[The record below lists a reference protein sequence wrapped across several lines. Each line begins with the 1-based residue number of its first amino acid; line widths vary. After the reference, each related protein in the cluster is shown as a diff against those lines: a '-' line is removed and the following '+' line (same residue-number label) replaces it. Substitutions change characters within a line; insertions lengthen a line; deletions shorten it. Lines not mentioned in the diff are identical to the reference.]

1 MDYPPRE
8 VLRVPDRMPELPP
21 GIDPLK
27 QEVLGLLTEGEN
39 MSGEH
44 LHHSV
49 SHTLNA
55 ATSGCRGGK
64 SSAGP
69 TEGAC
74 QGGGWWTSRFG
85 DERGYFANFAPQVE
99 E

>member
-8 VLRVPDRMPELPP
+8 VLRVPDRMPALPP

-27 QEVLGLLTEGEN
+27 QEVLGLLTEGES

-49 SHTLNA
+49 SYTFRSCLFVMQTWQFHVWF
-55 ATSGCRGGK
+55 RV
-64 SSAGP
+64 AGEP
-69 TEGAC
+69 VKEGSVS
-74 QGGGWWTSRFG
+74 W
-85 DERGYFANFAPQVE
+85 
-99 E
+99 

>member
-8 VLRVPDRMPELPP
+8 VLRVPDRMPKLPP

-27 QEVLGLLTEGEN
+27 QEVLGLLTEGEE

-49 SHTLNA
+49 SSTFPSCLFMKQIWQA
-55 ATSGCRGGK
+55 YGAGLLRSQRG
-64 SSAGP
+64 
-69 TEGAC
+69 
-74 QGGGWWTSRFG
+74 R
-85 DERGYFANFAPQVE
+85 
-99 E
+99 